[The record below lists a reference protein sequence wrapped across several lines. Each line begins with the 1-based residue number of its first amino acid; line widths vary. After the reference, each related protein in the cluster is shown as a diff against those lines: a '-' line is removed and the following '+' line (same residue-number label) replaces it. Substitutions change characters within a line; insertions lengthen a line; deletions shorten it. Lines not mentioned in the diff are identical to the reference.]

1 MSGQKLFHRLVSID
15 EALQIV
21 LSRVDLKP
29 RGVEIVDLNNAL
41 YRVLASDIYSPI
53 DHPPFDRSEVDGYA
67 VKTVDVAFSTEL
79 NPTRLRIT
87 GVVKTGE
94 SGEEYS
100 CDNGAVRVS
109 TGAIIPRDC
118 DAVVMEEYTEMHN
131 GFVDVYRPVAPGENI
146 ATCGSD
152 ISAGDFILPKGTLLK
167 HEHIALLAGLGFKE
181 IPVYVKPRIA
191 VFSTGNEVVE
201 PGRKLELGKVYDV
214 NGYLVTQF
222 LREMGVEVEYK
233 GVIPDDY
240 ELLREFIAKSLVEYD
255 AVVTSG
261 GTSAG
266 ESDLVY
272 RVFSELG
279 EILVHGLKSK
289 PGKPTVIAV
298 SNGKLLIGLPGF
310 PLSCYMIL
318 VRVIKPIIAK
328 LTGVKYVDQ
337 RVVVKLPFRI
347 RKNVGKTWLIPSI
360 LVESS
365 EGYVA
370 YPVSF
375 SSGSIYAIT
384 YSDGFIELDEEVEV
398 VEEGSKVVF
407 HAFTERAFT
416 KKLTIIG
423 SNDPLLEY
431 ILVESGLIYTSRI
444 LNTGSMGGWLATI
457 RGEADI
463 APTHLLDENTGVYNT
478 TLLEKY
484 GLRGKAVLIR
494 GYDRLVGFIVQPG
507 NPKNIRGFKDFL
519 RSDIRIVNRPR
530 GSGIRTLIDL
540 NLKKILNAE
549 NKPFDRVHE
558 FVKGYTYEVKTHTAV
573 AYAVKTGKA
582 DVGVATGY
590 VAELYGLDF
599 IPLTWE
605 EYDFLIPREKMSKPE
620 VNSFIEHL
628 RRLELKDFKFA
639 KYYRIPRDIGTE
651 KKTSS

>member
-1 MSGQKLFHRLVSID
+1 LSGQKLFHRLVSID

-279 EILVHGLKSK
+279 EILVHGLK
-289 PGKPTVIAV
+289 I
-298 SNGKLLIGLPGF
+298 
-310 PLSCYMIL
+310 
-318 VRVIKPIIAK
+318 
-328 LTGVKYVDQ
+328 
-337 RVVVKLPFRI
+337 
-347 RKNVGKTWLIPSI
+347 
-360 LVESS
+360 
-365 EGYVA
+365 
-370 YPVSF
+370 
-375 SSGSIYAIT
+375 
-384 YSDGFIELDEEVEV
+384 
-398 VEEGSKVVF
+398 
-407 HAFTERAFT
+407 
-416 KKLTIIG
+416 
-423 SNDPLLEY
+423 
-431 ILVESGLIYTSRI
+431 
-444 LNTGSMGGWLATI
+444 
-457 RGEADI
+457 
-463 APTHLLDENTGVYNT
+463 
-478 TLLEKY
+478 
-484 GLRGKAVLIR
+484 
-494 GYDRLVGFIVQPG
+494 
-507 NPKNIRGFKDFL
+507 
-519 RSDIRIVNRPR
+519 
-530 GSGIRTLIDL
+530 
-540 NLKKILNAE
+540 
-549 NKPFDRVHE
+549 
-558 FVKGYTYEVKTHTAV
+558 
-573 AYAVKTGKA
+573 
-582 DVGVATGY
+582 
-590 VAELYGLDF
+590 
-599 IPLTWE
+599 
-605 EYDFLIPREKMSKPE
+605 
-620 VNSFIEHL
+620 
-628 RRLELKDFKFA
+628 
-639 KYYRIPRDIGTE
+639 
-651 KKTSS
+651 